1 MKLTAISNPT
11 KAKNNAKGINDT
23 INIRN
28 PEVIIGHNIELRI
41 FNSVCPATMLLNNR
55 TPKLNALAK

>member
-11 KAKNNAKGINDT
+11 NAKNNAKGINDT
-23 INIRN
+23 MNIKN

-41 FNSVCPATMLLNNR
+41 FNSV
-55 TPKLNALAK
+55 